1 MTTDGKYIK
10 RSYEVEF
17 RDTESIAPADD
28 GLVYVEGHPIVF
40 EQETQ
45 IGDWFYETISRGALD
60 ETDLSDVALYTNHEM
75 DKLPLARCRKGRA
88 KNSLEIHTDEEGL
101 FFRAGLDVESNQEA
115 AALVSAIKRGDV
127 SGMSFA
133 FIVEDEKWEKLDEP
147 MPKRI
152 ITKIKKVFEIS
163 AVTYPAYAGTDIDVA
178 NRSRQLES
186 DKAALE
192 SVKRN
197 AQKQAEIETA
207 KMKAE
212 MLKQKIAL
220 M

>member
-1 MTTDGKYIK
+1 MTDGKYIK

-17 RDTESIAPADD
+17 RDAENLAPADD

-40 EQETQ
+40 EQMTK
-45 IGDWFYETISRGALD
+45 IGEWFYETIKKDALD
-60 ETDLSDVALYTNHEM
+60 GADLSDVALYTNHDV
-75 DKLPLARCRKGRA
+75 DKIPLARCRKGRA
-88 KNSLEIHTDEEGL
+88 KNSLEINIDERGL
-101 FFRAGLDVESNQEA
+101 YFKAGLDVNSNQES

-127 SGMSFA
+127 TGMSFA
-133 FIVEDEKWEKLDEP
+133 FTVDEDKWENLNEEIP
-147 MPKRI
+147 VRTI
-152 ITKIKKVFEIS
+152 EKIQKVFEIS